1 MSDTETMTKRAID
14 LQIKQAIAKRKL
26 RPEAV
31 WLAKSFE
38 EAEANTNLFIKAQ
51 ILVGAKDRNR
61 DLTRAFDRV
70 TNSRGTTRRTT

>member
-14 LQIKQAIAKRKL
+14 LQIKQAIAKRKH
-26 RPEAV
+26 RFDSV

-51 ILVGAKDRNR
+51 IPVGTHDRNR
-61 DLTRAFDRV
+61 DLGRAFDRV
-70 TNSRGTTRRTT
+70 NNSREKRT